1 LNIIILTQGVYINL
15 HLRGPYGPFIFVAR
29 KQFKPNAMKME
40 QNILNALEE
49 IIQHLYRIKTPGFQQ
64 HMTKDLI
71 CTNKVNQ
78 TATAAAIIHL

>member
-1 LNIIILTQGVYINL
+1 
-15 HLRGPYGPFIFVAR
+15 
-29 KQFKPNAMKME
+29 MKME

-49 IIQHLYRIKTPGFQQ
+49 IIQHLYRIKTPGYPQR
-64 HMTKDLI
+64 MTKDLI